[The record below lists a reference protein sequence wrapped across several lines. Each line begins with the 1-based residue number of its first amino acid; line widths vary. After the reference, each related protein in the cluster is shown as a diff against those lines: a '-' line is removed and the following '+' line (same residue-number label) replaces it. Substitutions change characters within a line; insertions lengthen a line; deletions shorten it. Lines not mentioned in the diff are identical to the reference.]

1 MDEPTQ
7 EEIDKNKVDLVET
20 VKDLANHCFEAAS
33 KIETTSRQMNE
44 KMKFMISVGQMS
56 MGFAHVL
63 GTINGLS
70 IGAVRMLQKLN
81 KTTAKILEEVHSDQ
95 VEVELAP
102 RQDSAGA
109 N

>member
-1 MDEPTQ
+1 MADQ
-7 EEIDKNKVDLVET
+7 EEIDKGKVDLVEC
-20 VKDLANHCFEAAS
+20 VKNLANQSFEAAS
-33 KIETTSRQMNE
+33 KIETTSRRLNE
-44 KMKFMISVGQMS
+44 KMQFMISIGQMS

-70 IGAVRMLQKLN
+70 IGTVRMLQKLN
-81 KTTAKILEEVHSDQ
+81 KTTARILEDVYKDQ

-102 RQDSAGA
+102 KQDSVGV